1 MFLLLKTSAYKR
13 SYLWID
19 MIVFGVV
26 ILSILVSLRQVFLYT
41 GFLFIY
47 LCIVIPTS
55 NTRIQILI
63 PVDFMTL
70 FVEFG
75 RLFQLVF
82 GVVEWQYI
90 RQWVSLFGDS
100 LKQKVFTSTCFY
112 RRKVNDSFKV
122 VKNVVRVTNVCFSST
137 LLGESISVFFCVLFL
152 MLRFS

>member
-1 MFLLLKTSAYKR
+1 
-13 SYLWID
+13 

-75 RLFQLVF
+75 RLF
-82 GVVEWQYI
+82 
-90 RQWVSLFGDS
+90 
-100 LKQKVFTSTCFY
+100 
-112 RRKVNDSFKV
+112 
-122 VKNVVRVTNVCFSST
+122 
-137 LLGESISVFFCVLFL
+137 
-152 MLRFS
+152 